1 MKNTANTVTHLDIPA
16 VRYMSWEAYAD
27 ARGAAVN
34 ALKLRIYRHLAAG
47 YVISET
53 LGSCRVDWSAEG
65 SRGYKPVNVEDTTHH
80 LLCRFL
86 GLGTALEFLAFSW
99 ELSEGK
105 AI

>member
-1 MKNTANTVTHLDIPA
+1 MKNTVNTVTHLEIPA

-34 ALKLRIYRHLAAG
+34 ALKLRIYRHLSAG

-53 LGSCRVDWSAEG
+53 LGACRVDWSAEG
-65 SRGYKPVNVEDTTHH
+65 SRGYRPANVEETTHH

-86 GLGTALEFLAFSW
+86 GLGTSLEFPRIIWLGP
-99 ELSEGK
+99 LGK